1 MFSKNEGTADR
12 ALRVVVGLILVS
24 LVFIGPQTPWGWIG
38 IVPIATGLMG
48 WCPAYT
54 LFGINTC
61 KTGKSGTA

>member
-48 WCPAYT
+48 WCPAHT
-54 LFGINTC
+54 LFGISPC